1 MSAEDPSLVTGF
13 DEPQFVR
20 HLQSLVGQQVQV
32 ATVCGTI
39 AGVLRQVF
47 PDHILLET
55 PQGPA
60 HVRMRQMCWVRPMA
74 AGMMM

>member
-1 MSAEDPSLVTGF
+1 MSSSEPSLISGF

-20 HLQSLVGQQVQV
+20 HLHALVGQQVQV
-32 ATVCGTI
+32 ATTCGSI

-47 PDHILLET
+47 PDHVLLET

-60 HVRMRQMCWVRPMA
+60 HVRMRQMCWVRPTA
-74 AGMMM
+74 PGMMM